1 MKRITKKVLPIS
13 LALAISFSA
22 NISHSADFEPSS
34 YINTAFGINL
44 CGPGSSLTS
53 CLDPV
58 ILGTSSVGT
67 SFDLQSINSGESAG
81 QMGNLSKAVVGTTY
95 SFAQVVLSRAFTV
108 TGQAAA
114 AGGNARCRT
123 RANNDFNN
131 TSGNEAAVVAAND
144 TAVAVPQI
152 MGIPDTTGLGT
163 HMQGTTSTD
172 GINGADNATLGK
184 IQAGEPNVKF
194 RFELTKPITIKSGKL
209 PTFTIAFDLGE
220 AIEFNTVSGTACV
233 VTPGSPVVTATFSN

>member
-1 MKRITKKVLPIS
+1 MKKITKKILPIS
-13 LALAISFSA
+13 LALAFSFSA

-34 YINTAFGINL
+34 YINTAFAINL

-58 ILGTSSVGT
+58 ILGSNATGT
-67 SFDLQSINSGESAG
+67 SFDLQSIDAGESAG
-81 QMGNLSKAVVGTTY
+81 QMGNMSKAAVGTTY
-95 SFAQVVLSRAFTV
+95 SIAQVVLSRAFTV

-123 RANNDFNN
+123 QANNDFDN
-131 TSGNEAAVVAAND
+131 TTGNESAVVGAND
-144 TAVAVPQI
+144 TAAAVSQI
-152 MGIPDTTGLGT
+152 MGIPDTTSLGT

-184 IQAGEPNVKF
+184 IQSGEPNVKF
-194 RFELTKPITIKSGKL
+194 RFELTEPITIKPGKL

-220 AIEFNTVSGTACV
+220 AIEFNTVGGNACV
-233 VTPGSPVVTATFSN
+233 VTPGSPIVTATFSN